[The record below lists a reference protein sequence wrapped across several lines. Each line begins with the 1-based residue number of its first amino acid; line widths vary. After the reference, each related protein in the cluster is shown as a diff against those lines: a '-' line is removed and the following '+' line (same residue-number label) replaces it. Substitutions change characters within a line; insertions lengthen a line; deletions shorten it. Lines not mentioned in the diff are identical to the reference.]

1 MGRFSSRSILY
12 AEPLC
17 YDNPASINALQ
28 QLVAVHDADV
38 GKSVLFTEVRPL
50 HASGPERVVL
60 ERCGYTYMEHL
71 NHLVDLTK
79 SHDELWSDL
88 HRSARQAVCQC
99 QRRGV
104 EVREVDAEG
113 AVDQLY
119 PLLQQSFAHAS
130 VPLVDRS
137 LFDATVRQLQP
148 HGMVKFFAAYEEST
162 PVAMDAVLTFKDRV
176 LFWYAGVTRSVSGS
190 PCSLLR
196 WHEIQWA
203 HENGYSVCDSGG
215 AGWPGV
221 PYGVRD
227 FSASLAATSC
237 SMVVIAR

>member
-1 MGRFSSRSILY
+1 M
-12 AEPLC
+12 
-17 YDNPASINALQ
+17 
-28 QLVAVHDADV
+28 
-38 GKSVLFTEVRPL
+38 
-50 HASGPERVVL
+50 VL

-215 AGWPGV
+215 AGWPGI

-227 FSASLAATSC
+227 FKRKFGGHLVQYGRYRKVNSPWTLAIAERAYQLRRAAHLR
-237 SMVVIAR
+237 MRPDDVVK